1 MTLDILGVGSVAVDD
16 LLYVAT
22 YPPPD
27 AKARVLRRD
36 RQCGGHTG
44 TALVAAAASGVRCA
58 YGGVVGTDELSDV
71 VAQQF
76 ERVGVQT
83 KWMAREPAAR
93 VIHSVIVVEEQRRTR
108 TIFYDLEGT
117 IGVNVAWPPEE
128 AIHSARALCVDHID
142 APMTLRASRIA
153 RAAGI
158 PVIADFEFVSSPLFA
173 ELLACVDHL
182 ILPHGFAAELTGCAD
197 AADAAAALWNSNRIL
212 TAVTSGVEGA
222 WWVCADTATP
232 QHQPAFAV
240 DAVDTTGCGDVFH
253 GAYAA
258 ALVRGLPPAA
268 RMRYAAAAAAL
279 KAMRPGAQAGIP
291 THAEVEAFLNR

>member
-1 MTLDILGVGSVAVDD
+1 
-16 LLYVAT
+16 
-22 YPPPD
+22 
-27 AKARVLRRD
+27 
-36 RQCGGHTG
+36 G
-44 TALVAAAASGVRCA
+44 TAMVAAARSGLRCA

-83 KWMAREPAAR
+83 EWMAREPAAR

-117 IGVNVAWPPEE
+117 IGVNENWPPEK

-142 APMTLRASRIA
+142 APMTLRATRIA

-173 ELLACVDHL
+173 ELLATVDHL

-197 AADAAAALWNSNRIL
+197 AADAAAALWNGNRTL
-212 TAVTSGVEGA
+212 VAVTSGVDGT
-222 WWVCADTATP
+222 WWVCADTTTP
-232 QHQPAFAV
+232 QHQPAFTVATI
-240 DAVDTTGCGDVFH
+240 DTTGCGDVFH

-258 ALVRGLPPAA
+258 TLVRGAPAA
-268 RMRYAAAAAAL
+268 TRMRYAAAAAAL
-279 KAMRPGAQAGIP
+279 KATRPGAQAGIP
-291 THAEVEAFLNR
+291 THEEVEAFLEGGYRL